1 MADKNLQAGGKN
13 YLIPALAGVC
23 LVASVV
29 PVRAAF
35 GFSNKFAPSSYLG
48 SVDPIMVW
56 EALIGFLVVCSFLA
70 AAALWVLSALSQAKR
85 SQLRRNAFISSAL
98 NNLSQGVVMTDARDR
113 VVFCN
118 D

>member
-35 GFSNKFAPSSYLG
+35 GLSVNFAPSSYLG
-48 SVDPIMVW
+48 SVDPIATRPMRLSRYEVLRKDGAW
-56 EALIGFLVVCSFLA
+56 TPGDGLPAAGVILRATTPVAEPA
-70 AAALWVLSALSQAKR
+70 AAPPSR
-85 SQLRRNAFISSAL
+85 
-98 NNLSQGVVMTDARDR
+98 
-113 VVFCN
+113 
-118 D
+118 